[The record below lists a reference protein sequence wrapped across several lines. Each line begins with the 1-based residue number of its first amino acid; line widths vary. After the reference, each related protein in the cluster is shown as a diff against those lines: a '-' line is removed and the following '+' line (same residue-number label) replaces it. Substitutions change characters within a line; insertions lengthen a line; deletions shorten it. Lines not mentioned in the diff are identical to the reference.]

1 MQSCKK
7 KFILIFLLFTYLF
20 SEDHPKI
27 GLVLSG
33 GGSKGFS
40 HIATLK
46 ALDSL
51 NIPIDYISGTSFGAI
66 IGAMYALGYSGK
78 QIEKMALA
86 TDWYEV
92 QKDEPKRK
100 HLPHFRKKDT
110 GKYQLEFGLDGF
122 KPETPTGLIYGQKII
137 LELSKWTREF
147 EQIYDFDLLPIP
159 FRCNA
164 FDIISGKEVVLKEG
178 SLSHALRA
186 SLSIPTIFAPVE
198 WGDALLVDG
207 GVANNLPVDIV
218 KEMGADIV
226 IAVDVSATIRSKAN
240 LNNMYDIVDQAISV
254 HGYEKKFKSIQ
265 NADYYIRPNIKEVS
279 FTDYRITTI
288 KKLFNHGENSVKE
301 NWDKFLALK
310 KITGERGRKTLNIK
324 ALKKPIINN
333 IQIKGQ
339 KSLSRQFIKSYI
351 GLKKGMKLNPVILD
365 ASISELYSLGYFK
378 ILYYEIHKINE
389 HEVDIIIHVEE
400 TQLRKFYLGLRW
412 DNLYHLVGTANVQ
425 ITSDFLPGIRI
436 EDQIQFAGIKKN
448 ELIIS
453 YPSRR
458 LNFPIYPFFNI
469 TNSKYPFKLYTAEH
483 DHGVPYDL
491 SLNEIKSGLGVLL
504 KNYWNGEVE
513 YYLQK
518 NTFKSDLDNSFRDDN
533 VAISGIRIKAQ
544 LDILDDVLL
553 PRDGIYL
560 KITHESSKTLLGS
573 DLNYQFYQ
581 SKGSV
586 FKTFNRNTYGLSGY
600 YHNGS
605 NETPRYFTT
614 LFEGNKAF
622 VGLDEFQIH
631 GSSIAFA
638 RLDYRYRHKKDI
650 FAHLMINWFLNAED
664 ENLNHVA
671 QNIWGFGTGIT
682 LLSPIGPME
691 FIWSWGPKNLY
702 LDKSL
707 EARFHFSAGFKF

>member
-1 MQSCKK
+1 
-7 KFILIFLLFTYLF
+7 
-20 SEDHPKI
+20 
-27 GLVLSG
+27 
-33 GGSKGFS
+33 
-40 HIATLK
+40 
-46 ALDSL
+46 
-51 NIPIDYISGTSFGAI
+51 
-66 IGAMYALGYSGK
+66 
-78 QIEKMALA
+78 
-86 TDWYEV
+86 
-92 QKDEPKRK
+92 
-100 HLPHFRKKDT
+100 
-110 GKYQLEFGLDGF
+110 
-122 KPETPTGLIYGQKII
+122 
-137 LELSKWTREF
+137 
-147 EQIYDFDLLPIP
+147 
-159 FRCNA
+159 
-164 FDIISGKEVVLKEG
+164 
-178 SLSHALRA
+178 
-186 SLSIPTIFAPVE
+186 
-198 WGDALLVDG
+198 
-207 GVANNLPVDIV
+207 
-218 KEMGADIV
+218 
-226 IAVDVSATIRSKAN
+226 
-240 LNNMYDIVDQAISV
+240 
-254 HGYEKKFKSIQ
+254 
-265 NADYYIRPNIKEVS
+265 
-279 FTDYRITTI
+279 
-288 KKLFNHGENSVKE
+288 
-301 NWDKFLALK
+301 
-310 KITGERGRKTLNIK
+310 
-324 ALKKPIINN
+324 
-333 IQIKGQ
+333 
-339 KSLSRQFIKSYI
+339 
-351 GLKKGMKLNPVILD
+351 
-365 ASISELYSLGYFK
+365 
-378 ILYYEIHKINE
+378 
-389 HEVDIIIHVEE
+389 
-400 TQLRKFYLGLRW
+400 
-412 DNLYHLVGTANVQ
+412 HLVGTANVQ

-448 ELIIS
+448 EFIIS

-458 LNFPIYPFFNI
+458 LNFPIYPFLNI
-469 TNSKYPFKLYTAEH
+469 TNSKYPFKLYTAEY

-504 KNYWNGEVE
+504 KNYWNGEIE

-560 KITHESSKTLLGS
+560 MITHENGKSLLGS

-586 FKTFNRNTYGLSGY
+586 FKTFKRNTYGLSGY

-671 QNIWGFGTGIT
+671 QNIWGFGTGVT

-691 FIWSWGPKNLY
+691 FIWSWGPKKLY
-702 LDKSL
+702 LDKNL